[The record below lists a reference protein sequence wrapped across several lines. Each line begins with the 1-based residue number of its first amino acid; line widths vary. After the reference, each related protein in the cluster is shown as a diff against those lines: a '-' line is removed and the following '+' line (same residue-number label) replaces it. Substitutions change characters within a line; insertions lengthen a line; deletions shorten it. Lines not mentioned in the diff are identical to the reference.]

1 MKTTKIKTSFDCL
14 DFKQSSQAKMAE
26 EMKNLSYLEQVD
38 YLNRKIKESD
48 LNLWWETLS
57 NK

>member
-1 MKTTKIKTSFDCL
+1 MKTTRIKTSFDCL
-14 DFKQSSQAKMAE
+14 AFKQSSQAKMAE
-26 EMKNLSYLEQVD
+26 EMKNLSYSEQID

>member
-1 MKTTKIKTSFDCL
+1 MKSTRIKTSFDCL
-14 DFKQSSQAKMAE
+14 GFKQSSQAKMAE

-48 LNLWWETLS
+48 LGLWWETLS